1 VKIIA
6 AMDIIG
12 GRCVRLCRGEFSTRR
27 EYSASPLDM
36 AKEFEY
42 AGIKYLHIVDL
53 DGART
58 GKPVNMDIL
67 SLIADRTSLVIDYG
81 GGLRKREDVRMA
93 LSNGATQVT
102 AGSIAAM
109 DPVSVISWLRE
120 YGPEKIILG
129 ADSRE
134 RLISTSGW
142 IQGTSLDV
150 IQFISGYAGEGLTDV
165 ICTDIARDGMLAG
178 PALDLYREIID
189 LTGVRLIASGGI
201 RSLEDLDELSVVGC
215 HGAIIGKAIYE
226 GKIKP
231 EELRHYAEKENNT
244 LS

>member
-1 VKIIA
+1 
-6 AMDIIG
+6 MDIIG

-36 AKEFEY
+36 AKEFER
-42 AGIKYLHIVDL
+42 AGIKYLHLVDL

-67 SLIADRTSLVIDYG
+67 SLIADRTALVIDYG
-81 GGLRKREDVRMA
+81 GGLRNREDVRMA

-102 AGSIAAM
+102 AGSIAAT
-109 DPVSVISWLRE
+109 DPGSVISWLRE
-120 YGPEKIILG
+120 YGPEKFILG
-129 ADSRE
+129 ADTRE

-142 IQGTSLDV
+142 IQGTNLDV
-150 IQFISGYAGEGLTDV
+150 IPFINGYAREGLTEV
-165 ICTDIARDGMLAG
+165 TCTDIGRDGMLAG
-178 PALDLYREIID
+178 PAIDLYREIID
-189 LTGVRLIASGGI
+189 LTAVRLIASGGI
-201 RSLEDLDELSVVGC
+201 RSLEDLDDLSGIGC
-215 HGAIIGKAIYE
+215 YGAIIGKAIYE

-231 EELRHYAEKENNT
+231 EELGHYAEKKNNT

>member
-1 VKIIA
+1 
-6 AMDIIG
+6 MDIIG

-36 AKEFEY
+36 AKEFECS
-42 AGIKYLHIVDL
+42 GIKYLHLVDL

-81 GGLRKREDVRMA
+81 GGLRNREDVRMA

-102 AGSIAAM
+102 AGSIAAT
-109 DPVSVISWLRE
+109 DPGSVISWLRE

-129 ADSRE
+129 ADTRG

-142 IQGTSLDV
+142 IQGTSLEV
-150 IQFISGYAGEGLTDV
+150 IPFITGYASEGVTDV
-165 ICTDIARDGMLAG
+165 TCTDIARDGMLAG

-201 RSLEDLDELSVVGC
+201 RSLEDLDELSVAGC

-231 EELRHYAEKENNT
+231 EELGHYAEKKNNT

>member
-1 VKIIA
+1 
-6 AMDIIG
+6 MDIIG

-27 EYSASPLDM
+27 EYSASPLEM
-36 AKEFEY
+36 AKEFEC
-42 AGIKYLHIVDL
+42 AGIKYLHLVDL

-67 SLIADRTSLVIDYG
+67 SAIAAQTSLVIDYG
-81 GGLRKREDVRMA
+81 GGLRNREDVRLA
-93 LSNGATQVT
+93 LRSGATQVT
-102 AGSIAAM
+102 AGSIAAT
-109 DPVSVISWLRE
+109 DPVSVRSWLRE
-120 YGPEKIILG
+120 IGPEKIILG
-129 ADSRE
+129 ADTRE

-142 IQGTSLDV
+142 AQETGLDV
-150 IQFISGYAGEGLTDV
+150 IPFITGYASEGLTDV

-201 RSLEDLDELSVVGC
+201 RSLEDLDDLSAIGC

-231 EELRHYAEKENNT
+231 EKLGHYAEKKNNT

>member
-1 VKIIA
+1 MKIIA

-12 GRCVRLCRGEFSTRR
+12 GRCVRLCRGDFSTRR

-36 AKEFEY
+36 AKEFER
-42 AGIKYLHIVDL
+42 AGIKYLHLVDL

-67 SLIADRTSLVIDYG
+67 SLIADRASLVIDYG
-81 GGLRKREDVRMA
+81 GGLRNREDVRMA

-102 AGSIAAM
+102 AGSIAAT
-109 DPVSVISWLRE
+109 DPGSVISWLRE

-129 ADSRE
+129 ADTRD

-142 IQGTSLDV
+142 EQETGLDV
-150 IQFISGYAGEGLTDV
+150 ITFINGYAGEGLTDV
-165 ICTDIARDGMLAG
+165 ICTDIPRDGMLAG

-189 LTGVRLIASGGI
+189 LTGVKLIASGGI
-201 RSLEDLDELSVVGC
+201 RSLEDLDELTVIGC
-215 HGAIIGKAIYE
+215 YGAIIGKAIYE
-226 GKIKP
+226 GKIEL
-231 EELRHYAEKENNT
+231 EELGRYAEKKNNT

>member
-1 VKIIA
+1 
-6 AMDIIG
+6 MDIMG
-12 GRCVRLCRGEFSTRR
+12 GRCVRLCCGEFSTRR

-36 AKEFEY
+36 AKEFER
-42 AGIKYLHIVDL
+42 AGIKYLHLVDL
-53 DGART
+53 DGARA
-58 GKPVNMDIL
+58 GKPVNMEIL
-67 SLIADRTSLVIDYG
+67 SEIAAQTTLVIDYG
-81 GGLRKREDVRMA
+81 GGLRKRDDVRMA
-93 LSNGATQVT
+93 LASGASQVT

-109 DPVSVISWLRE
+109 DPGSVTGWLKE

-129 ADSRE
+129 ADTRD

-142 IQGTSLDV
+142 EQETGLDV
-150 IQFISGYAGEGLTDV
+150 ISFISGYAAEGLKDI
-165 ICTDIARDGMLAG
+165 ICTDISKDGMLAG

-201 RSLEDLDELSVVGC
+201 RSLEDLDDLSAIGC

-226 GKIKP
+226 GKITP
-231 EELRHYAEKENNT
+231 DELGQYAEKKNNT